1 MLIAALLVPALPAGH
16 RGLPCPLRTLT
27 GIPCPLCGMS
37 TSVVAA
43 VHLHLHA
50 AVVANPAGPVAV
62 LFAIGLLILRRA
74 TRLTV
79 PSWLMPAGLAVMEVW
94 EMARFRLL

>member
-1 MLIAALLVPALPAGH
+1 MLIAALASPALNAGH

-27 GIPCPLCGMS
+27 GIPCPLRGMT

-50 AVVANPAGPVAV
+50 AVVANPAGPLAV
-62 LFAIGLLILRRA
+62 LGAIGLLILRRGG
-74 TRLTV
+74 RVNV
-79 PSWLMPAGLAVMEVW
+79 PSSLMPAWLAVMWVW
-94 EMARFRLL
+94 ELVRVGIL